1 MADGLLSFRGILQR
15 MIVEAESEGAH
26 ADQYPNIRKILAR
39 QVFEFV
45 ICNARNSRTIKN
57 IFST

>member
-39 QVFEFV
+39 QVF
-45 ICNARNSRTIKN
+45 
-57 IFST
+57 